1 MTFFDVKIDMF
12 LFLSYIILTL
22 ADRTLSKFYLKK
34 MLLLFRHKSPR
45 VYYIAIKY

>member
-34 MLLLFRHKSPR
+34 C
-45 VYYIAIKY
+45 YYYFVINLQGYTILQ